1 MRRKNLGSKD
11 FIGWSIFT
19 SIDWL
24 HRTTWINF
32 KDERIPLL
40 PTNLKTTVPFN
51 YVVSVGDIIT
61 WDFSKAISGI
71 FL

>member
-11 FIGWSIFT
+11 FIGQSIFT